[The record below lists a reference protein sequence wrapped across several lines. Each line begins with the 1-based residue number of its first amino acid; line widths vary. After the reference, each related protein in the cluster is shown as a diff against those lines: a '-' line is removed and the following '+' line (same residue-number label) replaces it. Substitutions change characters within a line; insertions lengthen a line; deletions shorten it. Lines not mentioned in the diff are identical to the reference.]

1 MVFLWDP
8 STHRNRK
15 YRREKKKEFLVT
27 HARKQQQQCCARS
40 YRVTCL
46 FQLKAHDVFFFFKI
60 KVSQSRQKKKRDGSH
75 SITLKKKGKRIIT
88 YKLHP
93 LCWMTY
99 LKCADWFRLQPHI
112 YLAINGP
119 NRTSIGI
126 HTLLNILVNTIHRG
140 GDRAFYVCFLHI
152 CLIESVD
159 VFRIY
164 YLGLYIQ
171 HRWRDIYMYKDTM
184 YRVYFSC
191 NMGTIPFIRWQLT
204 RPTVHKSYPFFFLKK
219 KSEFERRYR
228 ERRGRGERVS
238 LLSIW
243 QLYRLGASPMVI
255 EVWWKPKK
263 ELPVHFIST
272 LLKTKDQPSVL
283 PLYSWLW
290 KRHVE
295 ENQSRKKRKL
305 IGPPFLFCY
314 ALCF

>member
-1 MVFLWDP
+1 MV
-8 STHRNRK
+8 H
-15 YRREKKKEFLVT
+15 
-27 HARKQQQQCCARS
+27 
-40 YRVTCL
+40 
-46 FQLKAHDVFFFFKI
+46 I
-60 KVSQSRQKKKRDGSH
+60 QSP
-75 SITLKKKGKRIIT
+75 LKKKGKRIIT

-191 NMGTIPFIRWQLT
+191 NTGTIPFIRWQLT
-204 RPTVHKSYPFFFLKK
+204 RPTVHKSYPLFFWKK
-219 KSEFERRYR
+219 KVSSNEDIEREGEEGNEFRYLASDSYIGWVPLR
-228 ERRGRGERVS
+228 WLLKCGGSQKRSSLYISLALYWRLKTSPQFSLYILDCGRGTWKKIKAERKENWLVPLFILLCS
-238 LLSIW
+238 LL
-243 QLYRLGASPMVI
+243 LTLFASY
-255 EVWWKPKK
+255 K
-263 ELPVHFIST
+263 
-272 LLKTKDQPSVL
+272 
-283 PLYSWLW
+283 
-290 KRHVE
+290 
-295 ENQSRKKRKL
+295 
-305 IGPPFLFCY
+305 
-314 ALCF
+314 